1 MLRTAF
7 SKCEKCIR
15 YSFRILWN
23 AITRAK
29 FLRHYSYSQISRT
42 DVSYTVI
49 KNDKV
54 IGKHQLEKEEIPTI
68 YKIL

>member
-7 SKCEKCIR
+7 RKCEKCIH
-15 YSFRILWN
+15 YSFLILWN

-29 FLRHYSYSQISRT
+29 LLRHYSYSQITRT

-54 IGKHQLEKEEIPTI
+54 IGKNQLEKEEIPTI